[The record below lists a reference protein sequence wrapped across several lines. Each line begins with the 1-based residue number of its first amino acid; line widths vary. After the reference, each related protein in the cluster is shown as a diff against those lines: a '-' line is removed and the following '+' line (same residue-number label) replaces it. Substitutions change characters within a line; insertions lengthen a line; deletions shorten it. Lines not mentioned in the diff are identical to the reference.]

1 MILLDKLWYNLEIK
15 NVVSII
21 KLNIYHGYLAIF
33 MENKETLSRT
43 LNNSKSQLKWL
54 EIAEYSAL
62 GTSILTL
69 FFEQI
74 SYYTCMEHSS

>member
-1 MILLDKLWYNLEIK
+1 
-15 NVVSII
+15 
-21 KLNIYHGYLAIF
+21 

-74 SYYTCMEHSS
+74 LFAATSIILALFLKL

>member
-1 MILLDKLWYNLEIK
+1 
-15 NVVSII
+15 
-21 KLNIYHGYLAIF
+21 

-74 SYYTCMEHSS
+74 LFAATSIILALFLNIINRKNI